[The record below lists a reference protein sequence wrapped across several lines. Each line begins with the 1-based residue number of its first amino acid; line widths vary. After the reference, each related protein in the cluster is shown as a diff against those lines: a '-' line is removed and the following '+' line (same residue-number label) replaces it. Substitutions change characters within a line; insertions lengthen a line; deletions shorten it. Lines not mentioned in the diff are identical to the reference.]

1 MKFKKEKFM
10 VEVKKNENESS
21 ANLIRRFKNKVR
33 QASILNKA
41 KEIQFKKRS
50 VSKNLKK
57 KKALKKIEKNRQTE
71 YLKQLGKL

>member
-1 MKFKKEKFM
+1 M

-33 QASILNKA
+33 QANILNKA
-41 KEIQFKKRS
+41 KAIQFKKRN

-57 KKALKKIEKNRQTE
+57 KKTLKRIEKNKQTE

>member
-1 MKFKKEKFM
+1 M

-41 KEIQFKKRS
+41 KAIQFKKRNI
-50 VSKNLKK
+50 SKNLKK
-57 KKALKKIEKNRQTE
+57 KMALKKLTKTKQTE
-71 YLKQLGKL
+71 YLRQLGKL

>member
-1 MKFKKEKFM
+1 M

-41 KEIQFKKRS
+41 KEIQFKKRK

-57 KKALKKIEKNRQTE
+57 KKALKRIEKNKQTE